1 MYNFSPSRVKHP
13 VMLNILSRG
22 CFICGRTYMYLN
34 TTFPVFWGFN
44 TQMEVSSISNG
55 RNPLFFEFVGVRV
68 SDFSVPW
75 DRNVPYSSIFSILS
89 DSNGG
94 VLFWCLLCSSWGYPP
109 GIRPGNEAPLCW
121 RETTCMNRGFSL
133 TCDSITWVLRRKSY
147 LHQTILST
155 FLFIFIKL
163 S

>member
-34 TTFPVFWGFN
+34 MTFPVFWGFN

-68 SDFSVPW
+68 SDFSIPW
-75 DRNVPYSSIFSILS
+75 DLNVPYSRF
-89 DSNGG
+89 
-94 VLFWCLLCSSWGYPP
+94 
-109 GIRPGNEAPLCW
+109 
-121 RETTCMNRGFSL
+121 
-133 TCDSITWVLRRKSY
+133 
-147 LHQTILST
+147 
-155 FLFIFIKL
+155 
-163 S
+163 